1 MAAAL
6 SALDFLSAPDRHP
19 ARPVCVVFGEETF
32 LRRQVLVRLRGA
44 VLAGGDADF
53 SLAVFEGRSAAV
65 ADVLE
70 ELSTVAMFG
79 GGTRLVVVEDADE
92 FITRH
97 RAELEDYVAKPRLT
111 GVLVLEAKSFPS
123 NTRLYKQLAANGLVV
138 ECGAPSD
145 ARLSKWLA
153 TWARQSH
160 RVELAPG
167 AADMLVD
174 LVGPELGLLDQEL
187 AKLAL
192 TAGLD
197 GKVTAES
204 VRELVGTWRTKTT
217 WDMLD
222 AALAGDVRG
231 AMTQLDRLL
240 LAGEN
245 EVPLL
250 AQISATLRRLAAATR
265 LVLQAEATGRRTTL
279 AAALEEAGV
288 KGFVV
293 RKTEQQLRRIGRQRG
308 GQLYEWLLDADLA
321 LKGASS
327 LPPRFVL
334 ERLIV
339 RLAT

>member
-32 LRRQVLVRLRGA
+32 LRRQVLMRLRGA

-53 SLAVFEGRSAAV
+53 SLAVFEGRSATV

-92 FITRH
+92 FITRY
-97 RAELEDYVAKPRLT
+97 RSELEDYVARPRIT

-123 NTRLYKQLAANGLVV
+123 NTRLYKQVAANGLVV

-160 RVELAPG
+160 RVDLAPG

-192 TAGLD
+192 TAGPD
-197 GKVTAES
+197 SKVTAES

-265 LVLQAEATGRRTTL
+265 LVLQAEATGRRMTL
-279 AAALEEAGV
+279 SAALEEAGV

-327 LPPRFVL
+327 LPPRLVL

>member
-97 RAELEDYVAKPRLT
+97 RSELEGYVAEPRLT

-123 NTRLYKQLAANGLVV
+123 NTRLYKQLAAKGLVV

-153 TWARQSH
+153 TWARQVH

-192 TAGLD
+192 TAGPD

-308 GQLYEWLLDADLA
+308 SQLYEWLLDADLA

-327 LPPRFVL
+327 LPPRLVL

>member
-19 ARPVCVVFGEETF
+19 AKPVCVVFGEETF

-53 SLAVFEGRSAAV
+53 SLAVFEGRSATV
-65 ADVLE
+65 ADVFE

-92 FITRH
+92 FITRY
-97 RAELEDYVAKPRLT
+97 RSDLEDYVARPRLT

-123 NTRLYKQLAANGLVV
+123 NTRLYKQAAANGLVV

-153 TWARQSH
+153 TWARQAH

-192 TAGLD
+192 TAGPD

-265 LVLQAEATGRRTTL
+265 LILQAEATGRRTTL

-288 KGFVV
+288 KRFVV

-327 LPPRFVL
+327 LPPRLVL

>member
-19 ARPVCVVFGEETF
+19 AKPVCVVFGEETF

-53 SLAVFEGRSAAV
+53 SLAVFEGRSATV
-65 ADVLE
+65 ADVFE

-92 FITRH
+92 FITRY
-97 RAELEDYVAKPRLT
+97 RSDLEDYVARPRLT

-123 NTRLYKQLAANGLVV
+123 NTRLYKQVAANGLVV

-153 TWARQSH
+153 TWARQAH

-192 TAGLD
+192 TAGPD

-265 LVLQAEATGRRTTL
+265 LILQAEATGRRTTL

-327 LPPRFVL
+327 LPPRLVL

>member
-19 ARPVCVVFGEETF
+19 AKPVCVVFGEETF

-53 SLAVFEGRSAAV
+53 SLAVFEGRSATV
-65 ADVLE
+65 ADVFE

-92 FITRH
+92 FITRY
-97 RAELEDYVAKPRLT
+97 RSDLEDYVARPRPT

-123 NTRLYKQLAANGLVV
+123 NTRLYKQVAANGLVV

-153 TWARQSH
+153 TWARQAH

-192 TAGLD
+192 TAGPD

-265 LVLQAEATGRRTTL
+265 LILQAEATGRRTTL

-327 LPPRFVL
+327 LPPRLVL

>member
-32 LRRQVLVRLRGA
+32 LRRQLLMRLRGA

-53 SLAVFEGRSAAV
+53 SLAVFEGRSATV

-92 FITRH
+92 FITRY
-97 RAELEDYVAKPRLT
+97 RSELEDYVARPRLT

-123 NTRLYKQLAANGLVV
+123 NTRLYKQVAANGLVV

-145 ARLSKWLA
+145 ARLSKWLD
-153 TWARQSH
+153 TWARQAH

-192 TAGLD
+192 TAGPD

-265 LVLQAEATGRRTTL
+265 LILQAEATGRRTTL

-321 LKGASS
+321 LKGSSS
-327 LPPRFVL
+327 LPPRLVL

>member
-32 LRRQVLVRLRGA
+32 LRRQLLMRLRGA

-53 SLAVFEGRSAAV
+53 SLAVFEGRSATV

-79 GGTRLVVVEDADE
+79 GRARLVVVEDADE
-92 FITRH
+92 FITRY
-97 RAELEDYVAKPRLT
+97 RSELEDYVARPRLT

-123 NTRLYKQLAANGLVV
+123 NTRLYKQVAANGLVV

-145 ARLSKWLA
+145 ARLSKWLD
-153 TWARQSH
+153 TWARQAH

-192 TAGLD
+192 TAGPD

-265 LVLQAEATGRRTTL
+265 LILQAEATGRRTTL

-321 LKGASS
+321 LKGSSS
-327 LPPRFVL
+327 LPPRLVL